1 MLVSR
6 LIIGGREMS
15 SQESFVLESINRQ
28 IGVTQDCRCQDG
40 SPIEELIL
48 NFVKDKAARSQSQ
61 KTAKAYFDTVT
72 GFRAYLQE
80 RGYDLIMY
88 TRSEEGW
95 TEYTFIRS
103 KIADCASDF
112 AIKSKKPG
120 KVLVAE
126 ATRDQRLAILSS
138 FYQYADLRRK
148 IPFSN
153 PMTMI
158 ERSPVE
164 AYAGAVALSEDHVQ
178 AVLAQIDCSTL
189 IGLRNYTLLLV
200 LFTTGGRVG
209 QVQCLTR
216 GALYISPFRVVTV
229 VFRHTKGNKVSEQ
242 QLDPR
247 VSACLL
253 GYIETLYGKPV
264 EQIEASAPLWTI
276 LNDIP
281 SPLKKDGTALY
292 QKGDPL
298 GYGAIRYLC
307 QQLLGTGKV
316 HTTRHT
322 FSLAM
327 LEAGATNDEL
337 QEQLNH
343 SDPKTTQRYA
353 RHFKRQK
360 NKYAVTIAS
369 RFGL

>member
-1 MLVSR
+1 MSK
-6 LIIGGREMS
+6 LIIAQGDD
-15 SQESFVLESINRQ
+15 QKQ
-28 IGVTQDCRCQDG
+28 ITQPEVPRCQDG

-48 NFVKDKAARSQSQ
+48 NFVKEKAARSQSQ

-72 GFRAYLQE
+72 AFRAYLQK
-80 RGYDLIMY
+80 RGYDLVMY
-88 TRSEEGW
+88 TREEEGW
-95 TEYTFIRS
+95 NEYTFIRS

-112 AIKSKKPG
+112 AILSKKPG
-120 KVLVAE
+120 KTLVAE
-126 ATRDQRLAILSS
+126 STRDQRLAILSS
-138 FYQYADLRRK
+138 FYQYADIRRK
-148 IPFSN
+148 VPFSN
-153 PMTMI
+153 PITMI
-158 ERSPVE
+158 ERSPIE

-178 AVLAQIDCSTL
+178 AALARIDRSTL
-189 IGLRNYTLLLV
+189 TGLRNYTLLLV
-200 LFTTGGRVG
+200 LFNTGGRVG
-209 QVQCLTR
+209 QVQRLTR
-216 GALYISPFRVVTV
+216 GALYVSPSRVVTV
-229 VFRHTKGNKVSEQ
+229 VFRHTKGNKASEQ

-253 GYIETLYGKPV
+253 DYIETLYSRPI

-281 SPLKKDGTALY
+281 SPVKDDGTMLY
-292 QKGDPL
+292 RKGDVL

-353 RHFKRQK
+353 RHFKRQR
-360 NKYAVTIAS
+360 NKHAAAIAS

>member
-1 MLVSR
+1 MSK
-6 LIIGGREMS
+6 LIIAQGDE
-15 SQESFVLESINRQ
+15 QKQ
-28 IGVTQDCRCQDG
+28 ITQPEVPRCQDG

-48 NFVKDKAARSQSQ
+48 SFVKEKAARSQSQ

-72 GFRAYLQE
+72 AFRAYLQK
-80 RGYDLIMY
+80 RGYDLVMY
-88 TRSEEGW
+88 TREEEGW
-95 TEYTFIRS
+95 NEYTFIRS

-112 AIKSKKPG
+112 AIRSKKPG
-120 KVLVAE
+120 KTLVAE
-126 ATRDQRLAILSS
+126 STRDQRLAILSS
-138 FYQYADLRRK
+138 FYMYADKRRK
-148 IPFSN
+148 VPFSN
-153 PMTMI
+153 PITMI

-178 AVLAQIDCSTL
+178 AALARIDRSTL
-189 IGLRNYTLLLV
+189 TGLRNYTLLLV
-200 LFTTGGRVG
+200 LFNTGGRVG
-209 QVQCLTR
+209 QVQQLTR
-216 GALYISPFRVVTV
+216 GALYVSPSRVVTV
-229 VFRHTKGNKVSEQ
+229 VFRHTKGNKASEQ

-253 GYIETLYGKPV
+253 DYLETLYSRPI
-264 EQIEASAPLWTI
+264 EQVEASVPLWTI
-276 LNDIP
+276 LNEIP
-281 SPLKKDGTALY
+281 SPVKDDGTMLY
-292 QKGDPL
+292 RKGDAL

-360 NKYAVTIAS
+360 NKHAAAIAS

>member
-1 MLVSR
+1 MLDEISLVVQAPQH
-6 LIIGGREMS
+6 IGPV
-15 SQESFVLESINRQ
+15 QEPCCV
-28 IGVTQDCRCQDG
+28 DG

-48 NFVKDKAARSQSQ
+48 QFVKDKAARSQSR
-61 KTAKAYFDTVT
+61 KTAKAYFDTIT
-72 GFRAYLQE
+72 AFRMYLQAQDF
-80 RGYDLIMY
+80 DLIMY
-88 TRSEEGW
+88 VRDEEGW
-95 TEYTFIRS
+95 TDYTFIRG

-112 AIKSKKPG
+112 AIRSKKPG
-120 KVLVAE
+120 KALVAE
-126 ATRDQRLAILSS
+126 STRDQRLAILSS
-138 FYQYADLRRK
+138 FYQYADTRRK
-148 IPFSN
+148 VPFSN
-153 PMTMI
+153 PITMI
-158 ERSPVE
+158 ERSPIQ
-164 AYAGAVALSEDHVQ
+164 AYAGAVALAEDHVQ
-178 AVLAQIDCSTL
+178 AALAKLDRSTL
-189 IGLRNYTLLLV
+189 IGQRNYALLLV
-200 LFTTGGRVG
+200 LFNTGGRVG
-209 QVQCLTR
+209 QVQRLTR
-216 GALYISPFRVVTV
+216 GALYVSPSKEVTI
-229 VFRHTKGNKVSEQ
+229 VFRHTKGNKASEQ

-247 VSACLL
+247 IAVVLL
-253 GYIETLYGKPV
+253 DYLETLYNRPI
-264 EQIEASAPLWTI
+264 ERIEASAPLWTI

-281 SPLKKDGTALY
+281 SPVKENGAALY

-360 NKYAVTIAS
+360 NKHAAAVAT

>member
-1 MLVSR
+1 MAQGDDQKQL
-6 LIIGGREMS
+6 
-15 SQESFVLESINRQ
+15 
-28 IGVTQDCRCQDG
+28 TQPEVPRCQDG

-48 NFVKDKAARSQSQ
+48 NFVKEKAARSQSQ

-72 GFRAYLQE
+72 AFRAYLQK
-80 RGYDLIMY
+80 RGYDLVMY
-88 TRSEEGW
+88 TREEEGW
-95 TEYTFIRS
+95 NEYTFIRS
-103 KIADCASDF
+103 KIADCASEF
-112 AIKSKKPG
+112 AIRSKKPG
-120 KVLVAE
+120 KTLVAE
-126 ATRDQRLAILSS
+126 STRDQRLAILSS
-138 FYQYADLRRK
+138 FYQYADIRRK
-148 IPFSN
+148 VPFSN
-153 PMTMI
+153 PITMI
-158 ERSPVE
+158 ERSPLE

-178 AVLAQIDCSTL
+178 AALARIDRSTL
-189 IGLRNYTLLLV
+189 TGLRNYTLLLV
-200 LFTTGGRVG
+200 LFNTGGRVG
-209 QVQCLTR
+209 QVQRLTR
-216 GALYISPFRVVTV
+216 GALYVSPDRRVTV
-229 VFRHTKGNKVSEQ
+229 VFRHTKGNKASEQ

-253 GYIETLYGKPV
+253 DYIETLYSRPI

-281 SPLKKDGTALY
+281 SPVKDDGTMLY
-292 QKGDPL
+292 RKGDAL
-298 GYGAIRYLC
+298 GYGAIRYVC

-360 NKYAVTIAS
+360 NKHAAAIAS

>member
-1 MLVSR
+1 MHHSEADQAIT
-6 LIIGGREMS
+6 IITS
-15 SQESFVLESINRQ
+15 SGQN
-28 IGVTQDCRCQDG
+28 VTPYEAPRCQDG

-48 NFVKDKAARSQSQ
+48 NFVKEKAARSQSQ
-61 KTAKAYFDTVT
+61 KTAKAYFETVSA
-72 GFRAYLQE
+72 FRAYLQG

-88 TRSEEGW
+88 TRNEAGW
-95 TEYTFIRS
+95 TDYTYIRS

-112 AIKSKKPG
+112 AIRSKKPG
-120 KVLVAE
+120 KPLVAE
-126 ATRDQRLAILSS
+126 STRDQRLAILSS
-138 FYQYADLRRK
+138 FYQYADIRRK
-148 IPFSN
+148 VPFSN
-153 PMTMI
+153 PITMV

-164 AYAGAVALSEDHVQ
+164 AYAGAVALSEEHVQ
-178 AVLAQIDCSTL
+178 AALAQIDRSTL
-189 IGLRNYTLLLV
+189 IGLRNYTLLLI

-209 QVQCLTR
+209 QVQRLTR
-216 GALYISPFRVVTV
+216 GALYVSPDRQVTI
-229 VFRHTKGNKVSEQ
+229 VFRHTKGNKASEQ

-247 VSACLL
+247 VSAGLL
-253 GYIETLYGKPV
+253 DYIETLYSRPI
-264 EQIEASAPLWTI
+264 EQIAASAPLWTV

-281 SPLKKDGTALY
+281 SPIKNNGSVLY

-360 NKYAVTIAS
+360 NRHAAAIAS

>member
-1 MLVSR
+1 MGDLV
-6 LIIGGREMS
+6 LVNENQNQVGQPEAPHC
-15 SQESFVLESINRQ
+15 L
-28 IGVTQDCRCQDG
+28 DG
-40 SPIEELIL
+40 SLIEELIL
-48 NFVKDKAARSQSQ
+48 SFVKEKAARSQSQ
-61 KTAKAYFDTVT
+61 KTATAYFQTVSA
-72 GFRAYLQE
+72 FREYLQQ

-88 TRSEEGW
+88 TRDEEGW
-95 TEYTFIRS
+95 TDYIFIRS

-112 AIKSKKPG
+112 AIRSKRPG
-120 KVLVAE
+120 KTLVAE
-126 ATRDQRLAILSS
+126 STRDQRLAILSS
-138 FYQYADLRRK
+138 FYQYADVRRK
-148 IPFSN
+148 VPFSN
-153 PMTMI
+153 PITMI
-158 ERSPVE
+158 ERSPIE

-178 AVLAQIDCSTL
+178 AALARIDRSTL
-189 IGLRNYTLLLV
+189 TGLRNYTLLLV
-200 LFTTGGRVG
+200 LFNTGGRVG
-209 QVQCLTR
+209 QVQRLTR
-216 GALYISPFRVVTV
+216 GALYVSPSRVVTV
-229 VFRHTKGNKVSEQ
+229 VFRHTKGNKASEQ

-253 GYIETLYGKPV
+253 DYLETLYSRPI
-264 EQIEASAPLWTI
+264 EQIEANASLWTI
-276 LNDIP
+276 LNEIP
-281 SPLKKDGTALY
+281 SPVKDDGTVLY
-292 QKGDPL
+292 RKGNAL

-360 NKYAVTIAS
+360 NKHAAAIAS

>member
-1 MLVSR
+1 MDDLV
-6 LIIGGREMS
+6 LVNENQKQV
-15 SQESFVLESINRQ
+15 SQPEAPHCL
-28 IGVTQDCRCQDG
+28 DG
-40 SPIEELIL
+40 SLIEELIL
-48 NFVKDKAARSQSQ
+48 SFVKEKAARSQSQ
-61 KTAKAYFDTVT
+61 KTATAYFQTVSA
-72 GFRAYLQE
+72 FREYLQQ

-88 TRSEEGW
+88 TRDEEGW
-95 TEYTFIRS
+95 TDYIFIRS

-112 AIKSKKPG
+112 AIRSKRPG
-120 KVLVAE
+120 KTLVAE
-126 ATRDQRLAILSS
+126 STRDQRLAILSS
-138 FYQYADLRRK
+138 FYQYADVRRK
-148 IPFSN
+148 VPFSN
-153 PMTMI
+153 PITMI
-158 ERSPVE
+158 ERSPIE

-178 AVLAQIDCSTL
+178 AALSRIDRSTL
-189 IGLRNYTLLLV
+189 TGLRNYTLLLV
-200 LFTTGGRVG
+200 LFNTGGRVG
-209 QVQCLTR
+209 QVQRLTR
-216 GALYISPFRVVTV
+216 GALYVSPSRVVTV
-229 VFRHTKGNKVSEQ
+229 VFRHTKGNKASEQ

-247 VSACLL
+247 VSVCLL
-253 GYIETLYGKPV
+253 DYIETLYDRSI
-264 EQIEASAPLWTI
+264 EQIDASAPLWTI

-281 SPLKKDGTALY
+281 SPVKDNGTALY
-292 QKGDPL
+292 QKGNPL

-307 QQLLGTGKV
+307 QQLLGTSKV

-360 NKYAVTIAS
+360 NKHAAAVAT

>member
-1 MLVSR
+1 MSK
-6 LIIGGREMS
+6 LIMAQGDD
-15 SQESFVLESINRQ
+15 QKQL
-28 IGVTQDCRCQDG
+28 TQPEVPRCQDG

-48 NFVKDKAARSQSQ
+48 NFVKEKAARSQGQ

-72 GFRAYLQE
+72 AFRAYLQK
-80 RGYDLIMY
+80 RGYDLVMY
-88 TRSEEGW
+88 TREEEGW
-95 TEYTFIRS
+95 NEYTFIRS
-103 KIADCASDF
+103 KIADCASEF
-112 AIKSKKPG
+112 AIRSKKPG
-120 KVLVAE
+120 KTLVAE
-126 ATRDQRLAILSS
+126 STRDQRLAILSS
-138 FYQYADLRRK
+138 FYQYADIRRK
-148 IPFSN
+148 VPFSN
-153 PMTMI
+153 PITMI
-158 ERSPVE
+158 ERSPLE

-178 AVLAQIDCSTL
+178 AALARIDRSTL
-189 IGLRNYTLLLV
+189 TGLRNYTLLLV
-200 LFTTGGRVG
+200 LFNTGGRVG
-209 QVQCLTR
+209 QVQRLTR
-216 GALYISPFRVVTV
+216 GALYVSPDRRVTV
-229 VFRHTKGNKVSEQ
+229 VFRHTKGNKASEQ

-253 GYIETLYGKPV
+253 DYIETLYSRPI

-281 SPLKKDGTALY
+281 SPVKDDGTMLY
-292 QKGDPL
+292 RKGDAL
-298 GYGAIRYLC
+298 GYGAIRYVC

-360 NKYAVTIAS
+360 NKHAAAIAS

>member
-1 MLVSR
+1 MAQGDDQKQL
-6 LIIGGREMS
+6 
-15 SQESFVLESINRQ
+15 
-28 IGVTQDCRCQDG
+28 TQPEVPRCQDG

-48 NFVKDKAARSQSQ
+48 NFVKEKAARSQGQ

-72 GFRAYLQE
+72 AFRAYLQK
-80 RGYDLIMY
+80 RGYDLVMY
-88 TRSEEGW
+88 TREEEGW
-95 TEYTFIRS
+95 NEYTFIRS
-103 KIADCASDF
+103 KIADCASEF
-112 AIKSKKPG
+112 AIRSKKPG
-120 KVLVAE
+120 KTLVAE
-126 ATRDQRLAILSS
+126 STRDQRLAILSS
-138 FYQYADLRRK
+138 FYQYADIRRK
-148 IPFSN
+148 VPFSN
-153 PMTMI
+153 PITMI
-158 ERSPVE
+158 ERSPLE

-178 AVLAQIDCSTL
+178 AALARIDRSTL
-189 IGLRNYTLLLV
+189 TGLRNYTLLLV
-200 LFTTGGRVG
+200 LFNTGGRVG
-209 QVQCLTR
+209 QVQRLTR
-216 GALYISPFRVVTV
+216 GALYVSPDRRVTV
-229 VFRHTKGNKVSEQ
+229 VFRHTKGNKASEQ

-253 GYIETLYGKPV
+253 DYIETLYSRPI

-281 SPLKKDGTALY
+281 SPVKDDGTMLY
-292 QKGDPL
+292 RKGDAL
-298 GYGAIRYLC
+298 GYGAIRYVC

-360 NKYAVTIAS
+360 NKHAAAIAS

>member
-1 MLVSR
+1 MSK
-6 LIIGGREMS
+6 LIMAQGDD
-15 SQESFVLESINRQ
+15 QKQL
-28 IGVTQDCRCQDG
+28 TQPEVPRCQDG

-48 NFVKDKAARSQSQ
+48 NFVKEKAARSQSQ

-72 GFRAYLQE
+72 AFRAYLQK
-80 RGYDLIMY
+80 RGYDLVMY
-88 TRSEEGW
+88 TREEEGW
-95 TEYTFIRS
+95 NEYTFIRS
-103 KIADCASDF
+103 KIADCASEF
-112 AIKSKKPG
+112 AIRSKKPG
-120 KVLVAE
+120 KTLVAE
-126 ATRDQRLAILSS
+126 STRDQRLAILSS
-138 FYQYADLRRK
+138 FYQYADIRRK
-148 IPFSN
+148 VPFSN
-153 PMTMI
+153 PITMI
-158 ERSPVE
+158 ERSPLE
-164 AYAGAVALSEDHVQ
+164 AYAGAVALSV
-178 AVLAQIDCSTL
+178 
-189 IGLRNYTLLLV
+189 
-200 LFTTGGRVG
+200 
-209 QVQCLTR
+209 TR
-216 GALYISPFRVVTV
+216 GALYVSPDRRVTV
-229 VFRHTKGNKVSEQ
+229 VFRHTKGNKASEQ

-253 GYIETLYGKPV
+253 DYIETLYSRPI

-281 SPLKKDGTALY
+281 SPVKDDGTMLY
-292 QKGDPL
+292 RKGDAL
-298 GYGAIRYLC
+298 GYGAIRYVC

-360 NKYAVTIAS
+360 NKHAAAIAS

>member
-1 MLVSR
+1 MDKPT
-6 LIIGGREMS
+6 LI
-15 SQESFVLESINRQ
+15 ESASHSVFMPN
-28 IGVTQDCRCQDG
+28 GPRCQDD

-48 NFVKDKAARSQSQ
+48 NFVKEKAARSQSP
-61 KTAKAYFDTVT
+61 KTATAYFETVSA
-72 GFRAYLQE
+72 FRAYLHE
-80 RGYDLIMY
+80 RSYDLIMY
-88 TRSEEGW
+88 IRDEEGW
-95 TEYTFIRS
+95 TDYTFIRS

-112 AIKSKKPG
+112 AIRSKKPG
-120 KVLVAE
+120 KTLVAE
-126 ATRDQRLAILSS
+126 STRDQRLAILSS
-138 FYQYADLRRK
+138 FYQYADTRRK
-148 IPFSN
+148 VPFSN
-153 PMTMI
+153 PITMI
-158 ERSPVE
+158 ERSPLE

-178 AVLAQIDCSTL
+178 DALAKIDRSTL
-189 IGLRNYTLLLV
+189 IGQRNYTLLLV
-200 LFTTGGRVG
+200 LFNTGGRVG

-216 GALYISPFRVVTV
+216 GALYVSPSREVTV
-229 VFRHTKGNKVSEQ
+229 VFRHTKGNKASEQ

-247 VSACLL
+247 VSAVLL
-253 GYIETLYGKPV
+253 GYLEILYGRPV
-264 EQIEASAPLWTI
+264 EQIEANAPLWTI

-281 SPLKKDGTALY
+281 SPVKENGAVLY

-343 SDPKTTQRYA
+343 SDPKTTQQYA

-360 NKYAVTIAS
+360 NKHAAAIAS

>member
-1 MLVSR
+1 MSK
-6 LIIGGREMS
+6 LIMAQGDD
-15 SQESFVLESINRQ
+15 QKQL
-28 IGVTQDCRCQDG
+28 TQPEVPRCQDG

-48 NFVKDKAARSQSQ
+48 NFVKEKAARSQSQ

-72 GFRAYLQE
+72 AFRAYLQK
-80 RGYDLIMY
+80 RGYDLVMY
-88 TRSEEGW
+88 TREEEGW
-95 TEYTFIRS
+95 NEYTFIRS
-103 KIADCASDF
+103 KIADCASEF
-112 AIKSKKPG
+112 AIRSKKPG
-120 KVLVAE
+120 KTLVAE
-126 ATRDQRLAILSS
+126 STRDQRLAILSS
-138 FYQYADLRRK
+138 FYQYADIRRK
-148 IPFSN
+148 VPFSN
-153 PMTMI
+153 PITMI
-158 ERSPVE
+158 ERSPLE

-178 AVLAQIDCSTL
+178 AALARIDRSTL
-189 IGLRNYTLLLV
+189 TGLRNYTLLLV
-200 LFTTGGRVG
+200 LFNTGGRVG
-209 QVQCLTR
+209 QVQRLTR
-216 GALYISPFRVVTV
+216 GALYVSPDRRVTV
-229 VFRHTKGNKVSEQ
+229 VFRHTKGNKASEQ

-253 GYIETLYGKPV
+253 DYIETLYSRPI

-281 SPLKKDGTALY
+281 SPVKDDGTMLY
-292 QKGDPL
+292 RKGDAL
-298 GYGAIRYLC
+298 GYGAIRYVC

-360 NKYAVTIAS
+360 NKHAAAIAS

>member
-1 MLVSR
+1 MSE
-6 LIIGGREMS
+6 LIIAPSDG
-15 SQESFVLESINRQ
+15 QKQ
-28 IGVTQDCRCQDG
+28 ITQPEVPRCQDG

-48 NFVKDKAARSQSQ
+48 NFVKAKAARSQSQ
-61 KTAKAYFDTVT
+61 KTAKAYFETVSA
-72 GFRAYLQE
+72 FRAYLQE

-88 TRSEEGW
+88 TRDEEGW
-95 TEYTFIRS
+95 TDYTFIRS

-112 AIKSKKPG
+112 AIRSKKPG
-120 KVLVAE
+120 KGLVAE
-126 ATRDQRLAILSS
+126 STRDQRLAILSS
-138 FYQYADLRRK
+138 FYQYADVRRK
-148 IPFSN
+148 VPFSN
-153 PMTMI
+153 PITMI
-158 ERSPVE
+158 ERSPLE

-178 AVLAQIDCSTL
+178 AALARIDRSTL
-189 IGLRNYTLLLV
+189 TGLRNYTLLLV
-200 LFTTGGRVG
+200 LFNTGGRVG
-209 QVQCLTR
+209 QVQSLTR
-216 GALYISPFRVVTV
+216 GAFYVSPSRVVTV
-229 VFRHTKGNKVSEQ
+229 VFRHTKGNKASEQ

-247 VSACLL
+247 VSTCLL
-253 GYIETLYGKPV
+253 DYIEALYSRPI

-281 SPLKKDGTALY
+281 SPVKDDGTLLY

-360 NKYAVTIAS
+360 NKHAAAIAS

>member
-1 MLVSR
+1 MSK
-6 LIIGGREMS
+6 LINAQGDD
-15 SQESFVLESINRQ
+15 QKQ
-28 IGVTQDCRCQDG
+28 ITQPEVPRCQDG

-48 NFVKDKAARSQSQ
+48 NFVKEKAARSQSQ
-61 KTAKAYFDTVT
+61 KTAKAYFDTVIA
-72 GFRAYLQE
+72 FRAYLQK
-80 RGYDLIMY
+80 RGYDLVMY
-88 TRSEEGW
+88 TREEEGW
-95 TEYTFIRS
+95 NEYTYIRS

-112 AIKSKKPG
+112 AIRSKKPG
-120 KVLVAE
+120 KTLVAE
-126 ATRDQRLAILSS
+126 STRDQRLAILSS
-138 FYQYADLRRK
+138 FYQYADIRRK
-148 IPFSN
+148 VPFSN
-153 PMTMI
+153 PITMI

-178 AVLAQIDCSTL
+178 AALARIDRSTL
-189 IGLRNYTLLLV
+189 TGLRNYTLLLV
-200 LFTTGGRVG
+200 LFNTGGRVG
-209 QVQCLTR
+209 QVQRLTR
-216 GALYISPFRVVTV
+216 GTLYVSPSRVVTV
-229 VFRHTKGNKVSEQ
+229 VFRHTKGNKASEQ

-253 GYIETLYGKPV
+253 DYIETLYSRPI
-264 EQIEASAPLWTI
+264 EQVEASAPLWTI

-281 SPLKKDGTALY
+281 SPVKDDGTMLY
-292 QKGDPL
+292 RKGDAL

-327 LEAGATNDEL
+327 LESGATNDEL

-360 NKYAVTIAS
+360 NKHAAAIAS

>member
-1 MLVSR
+1 MDD
-6 LIIGGREMS
+6 S
-15 SQESFVLESINRQ
+15 SIVESTNPS
-28 IGVTQDCRCQDG
+28 VTFHDVPRCQDG
-40 SPIEELIL
+40 SPIEELL
-48 NFVKDKAARSQSQ
+48 LQFVKDKAARSQSW

-72 GFRAYLQE
+72 SFRSYLQGQ
-80 RGYDLIMY
+80 GYDLIMY
-88 TRSEEGW
+88 TRDEEGW
-95 TEYTFIRS
+95 TDYTFIRS

-112 AIKSKKPG
+112 AIRSKKPG
-120 KVLVAE
+120 KTLVAE
-126 ATRDQRLAILSS
+126 STRDQRLAILSS
-138 FYQYADLRRK
+138 FYQYADTRRK
-148 IPFSN
+148 VPFSN
-153 PMTMI
+153 PITMI
-158 ERSPVE
+158 ERSPIE

-178 AVLAQIDCSTL
+178 AVLAKIDRSTL
-189 IGLRNYTLLLV
+189 IGQRNYTLLLV
-200 LFTTGGRVG
+200 LFNTGGRVG
-209 QVQCLTR
+209 QVQLLTR
-216 GALYISPFRVVTV
+216 GALYVSPSRVVTI
-229 VFRHTKGNKVSEQ
+229 VFRHTKGNKASEQ

-253 GYIETLYGKPV
+253 DYIETLYGRPI

-281 SPLKKDGTALY
+281 SPVKANGAVLY
-292 QKGDPL
+292 QKGSPL

-327 LEAGATNDEL
+327 LETGATNDEL

-360 NKYAVTIAS
+360 NKHAAAIAS

>member
-1 MLVSR
+1 MSK
-6 LIIGGREMS
+6 LIMAQGDD
-15 SQESFVLESINRQ
+15 QKQL
-28 IGVTQDCRCQDG
+28 TQPEVPRCQDG

-48 NFVKDKAARSQSQ
+48 NFVKEKAARSQSQ

-72 GFRAYLQE
+72 AFRAYLQK
-80 RGYDLIMY
+80 RGYDLVMY
-88 TRSEEGW
+88 TREEEGW
-95 TEYTFIRS
+95 NEYTFIRS
-103 KIADCASDF
+103 KIADCASEF
-112 AIKSKKPG
+112 AIRSKKPG
-120 KVLVAE
+120 KTLVAE
-126 ATRDQRLAILSS
+126 STRDQRLAILSS
-138 FYQYADLRRK
+138 FYQYADIRRK
-148 IPFSN
+148 VPFSN
-153 PMTMI
+153 PITMI
-158 ERSPVE
+158 ERSPLE

-178 AVLAQIDCSTL
+178 AALAEIDQSTL
-189 IGLRNYTLLLV
+189 IGQRNYTLLLV
-200 LFTTGGRVG
+200 LFNTGGRVG
-209 QVQCLTR
+209 QVQRLTR
-216 GALYISPFRVVTV
+216 GALYVSPDRRVTV
-229 VFRHTKGNKVSEQ
+229 VFRHTKGNKASEQ

-253 GYIETLYGKPV
+253 DYIETLYSRPI

-281 SPLKKDGTALY
+281 SPVKDNGTLLY
-292 QKGDPL
+292 QKGDAL

-360 NKYAVTIAS
+360 NKHAAAIAS

>member
-1 MLVSR
+1 MDR
-6 LIIGGREMS
+6 RIIVETS
-15 SQESFVLESINRQ
+15 SHAVVGSQP
-28 IGVTQDCRCQDG
+28 RCEDG
-40 SPIEELIL
+40 SPIEELL
-48 NFVKDKAARSQSQ
+48 LDFVKAKAARSQSQ
-61 KTAKAYFDTVT
+61 KTAKAYFETMT
-72 GFRAYLQE
+72 AFRAYLQE
-80 RGYDLIMY
+80 RGLDLILY
-88 TRSEEGW
+88 TRDEPGW
-95 TEYTFIRS
+95 TDYTHIRS

-112 AIKSKKPG
+112 AIRSKKPG
-120 KVLVAE
+120 KALVAE
-126 ATRDQRLAILSS
+126 STRDQRLAILSS
-138 FYQYADLRRK
+138 FYQYADIRRK
-148 IPFSN
+148 VPFSN
-153 PMTMI
+153 PITMI
-158 ERSPVE
+158 ERSPIE
-164 AYAGAVALSEDHVQ
+164 AYAGAVALPEDHVQ
-178 AVLAQIDCSTL
+178 AALAKIDRSTL
-189 IGLRNYTLLLV
+189 MGLRNYTLLLV
-200 LFTTGGRVG
+200 LFNTGGRVG
-209 QVQCLTR
+209 QVQRLTR
-216 GALYISPFRVVTV
+216 GALYVSPSKVVTI
-229 VFRHTKGNKVSEQ
+229 VFRHTKGNKASEQ

-253 GYIETLYGKPV
+253 EYIETLYSRPI

-281 SPLKKDGTALY
+281 SPVKDNGTLLY

-307 QQLLGTGKV
+307 QQLLGTSKV

-360 NKYAVTIAS
+360 NKHVAAIAS

>member
-1 MLVSR
+1 MSE
-6 LIIGGREMS
+6 LIIAPSDG
-15 SQESFVLESINRQ
+15 QKQ
-28 IGVTQDCRCQDG
+28 ITQPEVPRCQDG

-48 NFVKDKAARSQSQ
+48 NFVKEKAARSQSQ

-72 GFRAYLQE
+72 AFRAYLQK
-80 RGYDLIMY
+80 RGYDLVMY
-88 TRSEEGW
+88 TREEEGW
-95 TEYTFIRS
+95 NEYTFIRS

-112 AIKSKKPG
+112 AILSKKPG
-120 KVLVAE
+120 KTLVAE
-126 ATRDQRLAILSS
+126 STRDQRLAILSS
-138 FYQYADLRRK
+138 FYQYADIRRK
-148 IPFSN
+148 VPFSN
-153 PMTMI
+153 PITMI
-158 ERSPVE
+158 ERSPIE

-178 AVLAQIDCSTL
+178 AALARIDRSTL
-189 IGLRNYTLLLV
+189 VGLRNYTLLLV
-200 LFTTGGRVG
+200 LFNTGGRVG
-209 QVQCLTR
+209 QVQRLTR
-216 GALYISPFRVVTV
+216 GALYVSPSRVVTV
-229 VFRHTKGNKVSEQ
+229 VFRHTKGNKASEQ

-253 GYIETLYGKPV
+253 DYIETLYSRPI
-264 EQIEASAPLWTI
+264 EQIEANAPLWTI

-281 SPLKKDGTALY
+281 SPVKDDGTVLY
-292 QKGDPL
+292 RKGTAL

-343 SDPKTTQRYA
+343 SDPKTTLRYA

-360 NKYAVTIAS
+360 NKHAAAIAS